1 MRLNILLILKV
12 LFEILGG
19 FTNFVKDFTILGV
32 QLNFGSTIYI
42 YLLQFLISLY
52 LHSRKPNF
60 NNLIILILSF

>member
-32 QLNFGSTIYI
+32 
-42 YLLQFLISLY
+42 
-52 LHSRKPNF
+52 
-60 NNLIILILSF
+60 